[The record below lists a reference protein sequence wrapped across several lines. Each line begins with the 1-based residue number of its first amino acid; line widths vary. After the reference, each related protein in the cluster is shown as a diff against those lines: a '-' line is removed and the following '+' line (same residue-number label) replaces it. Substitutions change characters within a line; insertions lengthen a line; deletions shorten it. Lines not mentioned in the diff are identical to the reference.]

1 MTEKEFL
8 RKVIEKD
15 MPDVERVRQN
25 CLHQSTKK
33 KRGAGTAWRYR
44 LAMTI
49 VCVIAAISVGTG
61 VCYAAT
67 GDSPIKLFSALFGDS
82 DSSAVAQVSESFVE
96 PNAVLE
102 FDNKEFI
109 LEKYFFDQEQ
119 GIIFAEM
126 TLRTTDG
133 SPVISWDDAYF
144 EAAFSGWPVEAD
156 TAEEWEKLC
165 QKDEEQYQRY
175 KDVCEEAIEI
185 DYLNLYWPL
194 KDFEGNTS
202 VEMEEPGIYHIN
214 AICTEEEPG
223 GGQNEES
230 NEKDPDISVI
240 YEDQEVLDAQKDSVL
255 LVRYCFETVGKI
267 PMGNT
272 GTMNQRS
279 VDASKI
285 ANCTEVN
292 LTGAFMQIYYD
303 GKGIEKPAEYKNLP
317 FDKIEITMKDGYVYQ
332 WDKATWTFYD
342 DVVPGTERI
351 LTEEEEQMLEDE
363 PGITKIR
370 NGGTRSNRDSICIF
384 SFDFPDFLN
393 VEDIVSVNVD
403 GVECLMK

>member
-15 MPDVERVRQN
+15 MPDVELVRRN
-25 CLHQSTKK
+25 CLHQSAKK
-33 KRGAGTAWRYR
+33 KRSVGITWRYR

-49 VCVIAAISVGTG
+49 VCAIAVISVGTG

-67 GDSPIKLFSALFGDS
+67 GDSPIRLFSALFRDS

-96 PNAVLE
+96 PDAVLE
-102 FDNKEFI
+102 FDNREFI
-109 LEKYFFDQEQ
+109 LEKYFFDQGQ

-133 SPVISWDDAYF
+133 SPVISWEDAYF
-144 EAAFSGWPVEAD
+144 EAVSNGQLVEAD

-165 QKDEEQYQRY
+165 QKDEEQYQIY
-175 KDVCEEAIEI
+175 KDACATTVET

-194 KDFEGNTS
+194 NDFKGNTS
-202 VEMEEPGIYHIN
+202 VEMEDPGIYHIR

-223 GGQNEES
+223 GGENEES
-230 NEKDPDISVI
+230 NDRDSDISAI
-240 YEDQEVLDAQKDSVL
+240 YTDQEVLDAKKDSVL
-255 LVRYCFETVGKI
+255 LVRYCFETVGRI
-267 PMGNT
+267 PMENT
-272 GTMNQRS
+272 GTMKQSN

-285 ANCTEVN
+285 ANCTEVS
-292 LTGAFMQIYYD
+292 LTGVFMQIYYD
-303 GKGIEKPAEYKNLP
+303 GKEIEKPEEYKNLP
-317 FDKIEITMKDGYVYQ
+317 FGRIEITMKDGHVYE
-332 WDKATWTFYD
+332 WDKAIWTFHD

-363 PGITKIR
+363 PGVTKIR
-370 NGGTRSNRDSICIF
+370 KGGTRSDRNGACVF

-393 VEDIVSVNVD
+393 VEDIVSVTVD
-403 GVECLMK
+403 GVECLKK